1 MATNPF
7 GIFSDL
13 VLNQPSPRS
22 ASFGI
27 FDDLVRGPLKI
38 AADVTATP
46 TGRRPKLPAP
56 PTMTIGRR
64 PEGQNAPGTF
74 DPSRTAAVLDALTGS
89 KGPTTSKLNLAPTAE
104 EMGEAFTMAFPV
116 GATKDASLG
125 AIKGI
130 SRAARAL
137 VPRPVRAIGVA
148 GAGLGLAQSDNE
160 QIAATGT
167 GLMALA
173 GLHAIGLPNIKA
185 AGQFIGG
192 RSAAKLAESAT
203 GQKALDFISPD
214 IMTDPKVKALFN
226 TYEETKALY
235 KAKGAELSKAAS
247 QLGPKGDRIVSDIG
261 GRESFESLP
270 LTGDQSAAMAV
281 AQRVV
286 DQFSHQRAELLRVKE
301 LSPAGA
307 AKFAGRYVGPQLYAE
322 HLGEQVQKGTPAFVR
337 GTSESLPRI
346 SSSFARQDLSDEAR
360 NALGEV
366 RESSFRTAVG
376 IERGYGKVATADL
389 FNGLRELP
397 GVVHPE
403 FAKAIDALR
412 VARLTDDKAVL
423 AAAKDAVTGMSA
435 QLAKEPG
442 YTRLADTPGMGVLRG
457 AVVRNDVAGYLNEV
471 PQLLGKNSL
480 FQWWKKAHTVLNPVT
495 HVGNTMSNSVVA
507 HLTGLPMTS
516 QPKALA
522 AALKDYNAYGP
533 STRYLAELGVL
544 ERGLPTFSEGVPIGG
559 RKLSTALTELSA
571 TTRPETAKVLAEKG
585 ITPKSRSRVLAEKAA
600 NRVLSFGLTSDMATA
615 YAKEDGVFRVA
626 TWSRLVAD
634 GMEPKAAA
642 DYVDRAF
649 VNYKTRSPLL
659 GVIKN
664 TVSPFVMYPVKAIP
678 FALGQIVE
686 YPWRWATLAAAWG
699 GLDQYSQ
706 RKVGAIAQR
715 DLRPDQRTN
724 RALGYLA
731 PGFIQLPFAGKEGE
745 KYAFN
750 LSRWTPFS
758 ALTGSAAPGST
769 AFALGG
775 SRVPGILQP
784 SGPLVDIGA
793 RLANRDPFT
802 GDKLIRAG
810 DEAKDKAM
818 VAIESALAL
827 ATPSAVGFH
836 APRVAK
842 DIIAGDLPAAAFD
855 ALGFLGARPNVV
867 RPGMQSRMRL
877 REYYDARN
885 NIRADLRADLRATTS
900 EDRKATLRQRASDK
914 LARLMSKYKRD
925 TSE

>member
-13 VLNQPSPRS
+13 VLNQPPPRS

-38 AADVTATP
+38 AADVTAAP

-89 KGPTTSKLNLAPTAE
+89 KGPTTSKLNLAGPTAE
-104 EMGEAFTMAFPV
+104 EMSEAFTMAFPV

-148 GAGLGLAQSDNE
+148 GAGVGLAQSDDE
-160 QIAATGT
+160 KIAATGT
-167 GLMALA
+167 GLIALA

-203 GQKALDFISPD
+203 GQKALDFLGASS
-214 IMTDPKVKALFN
+214 TDPRVSKAVQAYDEAVAFGR
-226 TYEETKALY
+226 
-235 KAKGAELSKAAS
+235 AKSAELSKAS
-247 QLGPKGDRIVSDIG
+247 KVLGPAGDRSVSDIIEM
-261 GRESFESLP
+261 ESIEP
-270 LTGDQSAAMAV
+270 LTGGQEQALSV

-286 DQFSHQRAELLRVKE
+286 DQFTHLGRELVRVGA
-301 LSPAGA
+301 LAPAQA
-307 AKFAGRYVGPQLYAE
+307 AKYEGKYMPRLYAE
-322 HLGEQVQKGTPAFVR
+322 HLGDDVVANAKALR
-337 GTSESLPRI
+337 GTAGKTPRLTPYQ
-346 SSSFARQDLSDEAR
+346 SRQDLSP
-360 NALGEV
+360 EV
-366 RESSFRTAVG
+366 REGLGEIREASFRTAYG
-376 IERGYGKVATADL
+376 MDRGYRNVAAADL
-389 FNGLRELP
+389 FAGLKEIP
-397 GVVHPE
+397 GAVHPE
-403 FAKAIDALR
+403 FSAAADALLAAR
-412 VARLTDDKAVL
+412 VVGERKGIV
-423 AAAKDAVTGMSA
+423 AAKD
-435 QLAKEPG
+435 QLAGISSRLTKEPG
-442 YTRLADTPGMGVLRG
+442 FTRLTDTPGMGVLRG

-480 FQWWKKAHTVLNPVT
+480 FQWWKKAHTVLNPGT
-495 HVGNTMSNSVVA
+495 HIGNTMSNSVVA
-507 HLTGLPMTS
+507 HMSGLPVPS
-516 QPKALA
+516 QPRALA

-533 STRYLAELGVL
+533 STQYLAELGVL
-544 ERGLPTFSEGVPIGG
+544 ERGLPTLSDAAVPVGG
-559 RKLSTALTELSA
+559 KKLSSVLAELSE
-571 TTRPETAKVLAEKG
+571 TTRPATAKVLKEKG
-585 ITPKSRSRVLAEKAA
+585 ITPRSFLQRKAEAFTGGMEQ
-600 NRVLSFGLTSDMATA
+600 LYS
-615 YAKEDGVFRVA
+615 KEDGVFRVA
-626 TWSRLVAD
+626 TWNKLVAD

-649 VNYKTRSPLL
+649 VNYRTRSPLL

-678 FALGQIVE
+678 FVTGQIIE

-706 RKVGAIAQR
+706 RKVGEIAQR
-715 DLRPDQRTN
+715 DLRPDQKTN

-731 PGFIQLPFAGKEGE
+731 PGFVQMPFAGKEGE
-745 KYAFN
+745 KYA
-750 LSRWTPFS
+750 LDVSRWTPFS

-877 REYYDARN
+877 REYDDARN
-885 NIRADLRADLRATTS
+885 NIIADLRADLRATKS
-900 EDRKATLRQRASDK
+900 EDRRATLRQRASDK
-914 LARLMSKYKRD
+914 LTRLVSKYKRD
-925 TSE
+925 TLE